1 MKGILQIILLL
12 SFTMTFAQYSW
23 SPATIYL
30 ENDSIL
36 EGEAVIKQ
44 GGKFRFQPK
53 ESLRFRSTKK
63 NKAQKIEIETIDSI
77 HFTVKYTE
85 KVNKRKVKK
94 QRQATYVTMYV
105 EEERK
110 RLHFLEVLKQGSVTL
125 FGRTF
130 GGGGGMSFMPVG
142 TNIPMFR
149 FYGGHNQLFL
159 SRGNDMAEIM
169 YDSKDIAT
177 FFSDCNILAEKV
189 IEEKLDKDDLKTIVE
204 YYESNCN

>member
-1 MKGILQIILLL
+1 MRGIVRVVFLL
-12 SFTMTFAQYSW
+12 SFTMAFGQYSW
-23 SPATIYL
+23 SPATIYM
-30 ENDSIL
+30 ENDSIVK
-36 EGEAVIKQ
+36 GEAVIRQ

-53 ESLRFRSTKK
+53 ESLRFRQNKK
-63 NKAQKIEIETIDSI
+63 DKAKKIEINKIDSI

-94 QRQATYVTMYV
+94 QSQALYVTMYV
-105 EEERK
+105 EEDRE
-110 RLHFLEVLKQGSVTL
+110 RLHFLEVLKKGSVTL

-130 GGGGGMSFMPVG
+130 GGGGGMSFMPGG

-159 SRGNDMAEIM
+159 SKGNDMAEIM

-177 FFSDCNILAEKV
+177 FFSDCNALAEKV
-189 IEEKLDKDDLKTIVE
+189 IAEKLGKDDLKTIIE
-204 YYESNCN
+204 YYESNCD